1 MDRSSGVPA
10 SVPIAGQRQSDEFGE
25 ACPVKELGWGGASRD
40 LRHRLPT
47 AGLILACFG
56 ILSGCVD
63 SNVAQAPDPSAP
75 QAMNMPRREGVS
87 PGGATVAVASFSGA
101 PQEVT
106 DRFAPLFADAATR
119 GEIAIADPDTANYL
133 VRGYLNA
140 YPEGDATAVAFVLD
154 IFDSKKQRTQ
164 RIEDEVLVRG
174 QAADPWSLVDDSAL
188 AAVAAKSADDLAA
201 VMTNT
206 PEALLAAGAAPSDG
220 HNLASEDGQTV
231 VAATPPVAAPPVS
244 PPPGGLGLAA
254 LH

>member
-1 MDRSSGVPA
+1 MDQSFGAPAPVPTA
-10 SVPIAGQRQSDEFGE
+10 RKRRFDEF
-25 ACPVKELGWGGASRD
+25 CPARRVAAQNRRSRD
-40 LRHRLPT
+40 LLHRLPT

-63 SNVAQAPDPSAP
+63 SNVAEAPDPFAP
-75 QAMNMPRREGVS
+75 QATNLPRREGVS
-87 PGGATVAVASFSGA
+87 PSGATVAVASFSGA
-101 PQEVT
+101 PEEVA
-106 DRFAPLFADAATR
+106 DRFTPIFADAAKG
-119 GEIAIADPDTANYL
+119 GEISFADPDTANYL

-140 YPEGDATAVAFVLD
+140 YPVGDATAVAFVLD

-164 RIEDEVLVRG
+164 RVEDEILLKG
-174 QAADPWSLVDDSAL
+174 QAADSWSLVDDSVL

-244 PPPGGLGLAA
+244 PPPGGFGLAA